1 MVDFLDIGLFIAAGV
16 LFYAVTL
23 TMSKLVAPRSEGE
36 PSSYEC
42 GVQPVGEAQ
51 VPFHPNY
58 YLYALIFGIFD
69 VEAVFLFPW
78 AVAARELGKEAFAAM
93 LSFMAVLVVGLAYAW
108 RKKAFRWV

>member
-1 MVDFLDIGLFIAAGV
+1 MADFLDIGLFLVGGV
-16 LFYAVTL
+16 VFYVATMA
-23 TMSKLVAPRSEGE
+23 MSKLVAPKSSGK

-42 GVQPVGEAQ
+42 GVQPLGEAQ

-58 YLYALIFGIFD
+58 YLYALIFGLFD

-78 AVAARELGKEAFAAM
+78 AVAARELGKGAFAAM